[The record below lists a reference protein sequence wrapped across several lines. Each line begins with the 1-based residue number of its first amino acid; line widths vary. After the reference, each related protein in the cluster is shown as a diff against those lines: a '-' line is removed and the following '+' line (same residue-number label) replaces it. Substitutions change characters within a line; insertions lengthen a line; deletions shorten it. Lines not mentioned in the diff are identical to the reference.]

1 MSDNNTKGIGSAFN
15 NFLIQKAENL
25 NNKNINVYMALQVL
39 IAAYSDITTEMKI
52 IPITKTDVI
61 DTIKSLK
68 TIILSG
74 YDGIS
79 NNKIIKPFTFT
90 STPH

>member
-1 MSDNNTKGIGSAFN
+1 
-15 NFLIQKAENL
+15 
-25 NNKNINVYMALQVL
+25 
-39 IAAYSDITTEMKI
+39 MKI
-52 IPITKTDVI
+52 IPITKIDVI
-61 DTIKSLK
+61 NTIKSLK